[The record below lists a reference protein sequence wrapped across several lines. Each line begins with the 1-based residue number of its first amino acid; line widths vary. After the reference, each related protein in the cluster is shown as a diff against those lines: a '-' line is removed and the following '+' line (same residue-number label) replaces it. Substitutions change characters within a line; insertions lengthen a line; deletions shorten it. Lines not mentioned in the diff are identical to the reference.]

1 MPVVLDTNMKLFA
14 ERMHI
19 TSSRMI
25 QDYGLKTVDEIIE
38 AEAAQG
44 NTHAINYAREM
55 YNSPAKLMKIFKL
68 TDVENKFVILH
79 NMDDRTRQ
87 MVLPL
92 LDQEDL
98 VMGLYFFTQDKLLE
112 MLKEVDIEEL
122 VRVVLGAFAL
132 EDIVMMF
139 TEDDLA
145 AFFQNKDLE
154 KYDVI
159 EQLKSLP
166 PEVMIKFVEGVTGR
180 PSEETNPID
189 LIKSIE
195 SLPIDKY
202 RDFMSAIDPDVQRQL
217 TFQLTKTKPKYLQL
231 FENDTY
237 INMLSTLMKPEMV
250 KPMIALNKDSLVN
263 MITELPE
270 DLMSIVGAQIDT
282 KTFAE
287 FLLDGH
293 LEILES
299 SLMI

>member
-14 ERMHI
+14 ERMNI

-44 NTHAINYAREM
+44 NTQAINYAREM
-55 YNSPAKLMKIFKL
+55 YNSPAKLIKIFKL
-68 TDVENKFVILH
+68 TDVENKFVIIH
-79 NMDDRTRQ
+79 NMDDRTRE
-87 MVLPL
+87 MILPM

-112 MLKEVDIEEL
+112 MLMEVDIEEL
-122 VRVVLGAFAL
+122 VNVILGAFAL
-132 EDIVMMF
+132 EDVVMMF

-145 AFFQNKDLE
+145 AFFQNEDLE

-159 EQLKSLP
+159 EQLKCMP
-166 PEVMIKFVEGVTGR
+166 PEVMIKFVEGVTGK
-180 PSEETNPID
+180 PSDETNPMD

-195 SLPIDKY
+195 ALPIDKY

-217 TFQLTKTKPKYLQL
+217 TFQLTKEKPEYLQL
-231 FENDTY
+231 FENQTY
-237 INMLSTLMKPEMV
+237 VNMLSTLMKPEMV
-250 KPMIALNKDSLVN
+250 KPMIFLEKESLVN

-270 DLMSIVGAQIDT
+270 DLMSIVAAQVDT
-282 KTFAE
+282 KAFAE
-287 FLLDGH
+287 FLLDDH
-293 LEILES
+293 LDLLEGA
-299 SLMI
+299 LMI